1 MTAPQDNEQDAEDL
15 IAAEMA
21 GLDDELKGLDEAR
34 LKDLDSEH
42 HEMRLA
48 SRSGSEQTYVCD
60 RCSRVLVFKL
70 DPPELV
76 VLDHGDFA
84 VTHSGGNVQLPGL
97 EVAVTA
103 HTTTRWVPC
112 STSAS
117 CPVNT

>member
-21 GLDDELKGLDEAR
+21 GLDDE

-84 VTHSGGNVQLPGL
+84 VTHSGGNVQLR
-97 EVAVTA
+97 T
-103 HTTTRWVPC
+103 
-112 STSAS
+112 
-117 CPVNT
+117 